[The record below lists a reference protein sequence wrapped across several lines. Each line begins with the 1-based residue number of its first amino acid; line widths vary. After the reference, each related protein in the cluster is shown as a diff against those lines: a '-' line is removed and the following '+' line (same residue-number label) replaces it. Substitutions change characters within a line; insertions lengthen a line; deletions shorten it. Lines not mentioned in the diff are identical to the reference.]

1 MSMSPFIQKVFSSL
15 AVLMAT
21 VLISPL
27 ESQGRESVSWEG
39 KTIFVRDSR
48 RSSSRTYKR
57 QQREQKKLERK
68 WEREQIREER
78 RQARAR
84 YSRGS
89 DYYPYYRSRKN
100 PVVSR
105 DEYWEERYTP
115 DGTYHSEEV
124 TEDRHQSYYSPGR
137 QEAIT
142 PPHTTEDT
150 WTYGDGT
157 IKSREKTSWIGR
169 DGQYHSTTINR
180 TANVD
185 DEGNTHTQTHVDL
198 KRQAS
203 SSTPRNASTAS
214 PTTEIHPSPPQKE
227 TPSNSLPAQ
236 PSAQAS
242 SQASPEASA
251 SSSSS
256 SSSSS
261 KPEPTPKPTEV
272 ENEVPA
278 SPQNVSQ

>member
-1 MSMSPFIQKVFSSL
+1 MFLFIQKVFPSL
-15 AVLMAT
+15 GILLAT
-21 VLISPL
+21 VLFSPL
-27 ESQGRESVSWEG
+27 ESQASERTPWDGAV
-39 KTIFVRDSR
+39 ILARDSS
-48 RSSSRTYKR
+48 RSSSRSYKR

-68 WEREQIREER
+68 WEREQIREEH

-105 DEYWEERYTP
+105 DEYWEEGYAP
-115 DGTYHSEEV
+115 DGTYHVEEI

-150 WTYGDGT
+150 WTYGDGI

-180 TANVD
+180 TTRVD
-185 DEGNTHTQTHVDL
+185 DEGNSHTRTHVDL

-203 SSTPRNASTAS
+203 SPASQEPSSSKITDEIKPSSTAKDSPS
-214 PTTEIHPSPPQKE
+214 PTGASSADQ
-227 TPSNSLPAQ
+227 A
-236 PSAQAS
+236 SAQAS
-242 SQASPEASA
+242 PEGSA
-251 SSSSS
+251 ESSTSSTL
-256 SSSSS
+256 
-261 KPEPTPKPTEV
+261 KVEPTPKPTAV
-272 ENEVPA
+272 EDEVPA
-278 SPQNVSQ
+278 SAPKVSQ